1 MSQPQTLFDR
11 ILGQSRPLW
20 VIVSISLVMLLLPF
34 LAAYLDDMLDVMLVS
49 GQWRVVVVPVIIIIY
64 IWVISQPFAK
74 MGAAVLAAL
83 RPLTRM
89 DDESYQRLVEKSSFI
104 PLNYE
109 LLTLGGGLALGA
121 WLGLK
126 GGFPSSWTWLH
137 FYWIAA
143 NSLMWGL
150 LAWTVLISLASTRVT
165 VAIHRQLVEIDLFDL
180 APFEPIGRQSLL
192 LALVFIGGVTIGLIL
207 SFDVASLSS
216 PYFWLIYIPMAIVPV
231 LVFFLNMRPTH
242 RVLST
247 EKNRQLQAIQAL
259 LQSRGSALIDFL
271 EQDKETGSLSS
282 EVEALIAFEQRVKEA
297 RTWPYNTP
305 MLRSL
310 FFSVLIPLVT
320 VLARLGIELMF

>member
-1 MSQPQTLFDR
+1 
-11 ILGQSRPLW
+11 
-20 VIVSISLVMLLLPF
+20 
-34 LAAYLDDMLDVMLVS
+34 
-49 GQWRVVVVPVIIIIY
+49 
-64 IWVISQPFAK
+64 
-74 MGAAVLAAL
+74 
-83 RPLTRM
+83 LTRM